1 MPMSKLGAG
10 PLEYRC
16 LYYSGFDESED
27 GVEYKKV
34 SIPGRVIPERQ
45 SVEEIFDFIDE
56 FLSRRRANSLLR
68 EIEGCASKL
77 DGYALGPF
85 GDPLPEIPCLC
96 LEVFLCPQ
104 MAVSANRFF
113 TQSRF
118 GLMNTPADN
127 ALVEAANCLA
137 AVANCAVCFM
147 ELKGCCQQCF
157 QIDLDGPCLDIQLPE
172 LILLA
177 DFAYLCL
184 NGCMYAQQQAEIDA
198 MQSRG
203 YGGAPQALLAVL
215 PQKMQA
221 LMANARPPQ
230 QQFMMPDMF
239 VAIHCTHGVNRTG
252 FVVAAYLMTRGDQP
266 EHGKAV
272 KAFEKARGHKMN
284 KDYLIQAL
292 KQLEEGQY

>member
-1 MPMSKLGAG
+1 MQATDARDITSVKAVIAPYLHREWQVELFEAPARRPIGCLFSGICCCIGAAKQRHEL
-10 PLEYRC
+10 LELTGEPYVC
-16 LYYSGFDESED
+16 
-27 GVEYKKV
+27 
-34 SIPGRVIPERQ
+34 
-45 SVEEIFDFIDE
+45 
-56 FLSRRRANSLLR
+56 
-68 EIEGCASKL
+68 CAGL
-77 DGYALGPF
+77 CQLGPF

-157 QIDLDGPCLDIQLPE
+157 QIDLDGPCLDIQLPVRE

-230 QQFMMPDMF
+230 QQFMMS
-239 VAIHCTHGVNRTG
+239 
-252 FVVAAYLMTRGDQP
+252 
-266 EHGKAV
+266 
-272 KAFEKARGHKMN
+272 
-284 KDYLIQAL
+284 
-292 KQLEEGQY
+292 